1 MSKAFVRKR
10 YTGEFKQKVIET
22 MHAENMSYCETA
34 RRFETTDR
42 SVCAWAQMYYEEGP
56 KGLYLEHRQSRA
68 DVASGKRKPRKPKLS
83 AKARQDLIAEN
94 EYLRAEN
101 DYLKNLHALVSKRAR

>member
-1 MSKAFVRKR
+1 MSKGFVYKR

-22 MHAENMSYCETA
+22 MFAEKMSYCETA
-34 RRFETTDR
+34 RRFETTDI
-42 SVCAWAQMYYEEGP
+42 SVRTWTRIYLEEGP
-56 KGLYLEHRQSRA
+56 EGLYTERRQNRA
-68 DVASGKRKPRKPKLS
+68 DTAVNIRKPRKPKLS
-83 AKARQDLIAEN
+83 AKARQDLAAEN